1 MIFATGNLNKLREF
15 EGILGRKL
23 DHVDLD
29 LDEIQSVD
37 VEDVARHKALQAYAT
52 TKEPVIVEDTGLYFD
67 GLNGLPGA
75 LVKFFIK
82 KLDLKRVCDLIGD
95 NRGAVAKTCIVYH
108 DGKEVR
114 LFTGQTR
121 GSIVSEPRGGK
132 GFGWDPIFVPEG
144 YDKTFAELSNEEKQS
159 KFMRR
164 EALDKFKK
172 FISEQD

>member
-15 EGILGRKL
+15 EGILGVKL
-23 DHVDLD
+23 DHVNLD

-37 VEDVARHKALQAYAT
+37 VEDVAKHKAIQAYET
-52 TKEPVIVEDTGLYFD
+52 VKEPVIVEDTGLYFD

-82 KLDLKRVCDLIGD
+82 KLDLKMVCDLIGD
-95 NRGAVAKTCIVYH
+95 NRGAEVKTCIAYH

-114 LFTGQTR
+114 LFIGQTR
-121 GSIVSEPRGGK
+121 GSITLEPRGDK
-132 GFGWDPIFVPEG
+132 GFGWDPIFIPEG
-144 YDKTFAELSNEEKQS
+144 HDKTFAELSDEEKQS

-164 EALDKFKK
+164 EALGKFKE
-172 FISEQD
+172 FISGKD